1 MTRTQPGPART
12 SARYTVRVSRAV
24 GRVIDQRAAEWGITP
39 SSAASRLLEEAIQI
53 NVEHQHGALIQAA
66 VEQTI
71 RHCLWTHVERLGDLA
86 ARAALYGDEGRRMT
100 FQVLVDTIGP
110 DRARTLRREIHSAA
124 YQRLQEPL
132 ESPAPDGNSAWPAAR
147 TPS

>member
-1 MTRTQPGPART
+1 MTRTQPGPARK
-12 SARYTVRVSRAV
+12 SARYTVRVPRAV
-24 GRVIDQRAAEWGITP
+24 GRVIDQRAAEWGVTP

-86 ARAALYGDEGRRMT
+86 ARAALYGDEGRRLT
-100 FQVLVDTIGP
+100 FQVLVKAVGSDTA
-110 DRARTLRREIHSAA
+110 RAWRREIHSAA

-132 ESPAPDGNSAWPAAR
+132 EPPAPDESSAWPAAR

>member
-1 MTRTQPGPART
+1 
-12 SARYTVRVSRAV
+12 VRVSRAV

-86 ARAALYGDEGRRMT
+86 ARAALYGDEGRRMI
-100 FQVLVDTIGP
+100 FQVLADAIGP
-110 DRARTLRREIHSAA
+110 ERARVLRREIHSAA

-132 ESPAPDGNSAWPAAR
+132 EPPAPDGSSAWPAAP
-147 TPS
+147 TLS